1 MRSLRPW
8 KERVAAGLL
17 IAASLAIAG
26 ALAWQD
32 RHALRAPAA
41 ADGIRAAT
49 SAATAPAHV
58 DAVGSVD
65 APADEAI
72 VDTNLHIS
80 GWALSPA
87 GIERVE
93 VRVDGRPYAA
103 RYGIARADVASVK
116 PGYPNSAA
124 SGFEFSGDFAK
135 LDPLRHAVA
144 VVAIDRSGRETV
156 LSRKSLI
163 PPAAMSLWSGLLD
176 QHPALANRPFRFLMM
191 TSGVAAGGA
200 AEADSAYRAYL
211 SRTTGV
217 GIAVPILYL
226 RTTKGSAG
234 DWEFD
239 PDFDLARKCKDR
251 PVAED
256 NLHGV
261 IQYAI
266 DKKLPVQ
273 FILNGGIW
281 ADASCDTPEWDVNDH
296 LEQDVDNCQW
306 TQDNKVFPDDYLKN
320 LPGSTN
326 SPELART
333 LTYNVYATKVRAYKR
348 RNLQAAARIIAEF
361 AREHPDLFVGVSLDA
376 DTYMNPFFI
385 QNRVLE
391 IFDYNPG
398 MLKQF
403 RQWLAGNGP
412 YAGKPEPGVPDLSRY
427 RRSRSLSLAD
437 VNGIARKHWTSWD
450 QVDPPRSFPGSP
462 YQPAAPGQALI
473 WDDPW
478 YQEWQVFR
486 QHIIALHYDEL
497 SLWANE
503 AGIPRDR
510 IFSAEGFIAPDA
522 GQSPFAVRITSRGQ
536 NYDTSGVSIEGSIP
550 RAGHLGA
557 VLYGETAEN
566 QAPMEVPHSL
576 FATFARMDPGWAVV
590 ETNATNLKKPLQQPH
605 YAQSYHAFRD
615 MFNFDAQEISVM
627 AWNGSNGLYSA
638 APGYLPYT
646 AWRNT
651 PAEDAMRDFMVT
663 HADLPRG
670 ARLWTFGAPGY
681 LDDDGWRLESGAVTA
696 HGGFVD
702 LAFDSAT
709 ATLLS
714 PPDQVIRTSTI
725 GSLVLGLHNPAL
737 LAAIQV
743 FGRIDGNAAWVPIG
757 APIAAAKF
765 RTTAAG
771 IQVPLAWPHAWS
783 ARNLIV
789 AELKIV
795 LAFDSGVTSTRLD
808 RIALQLAKGS

>member
-41 ADGIRAAT
+41 AGGIRAAT

-615 MFNFDAQEISVM
+615 MFNFDAQEVSVM
-627 AWNGSNGLYSA
+627 AWNGSNGLYSSH
-638 APGYLPYT
+638 PGYLPYT

-681 LDDDGWRLESGAVTA
+681 VDDDGWRLESGAVTA

-771 IQVPLAWPHAWS
+771 IQVPLAWPHAWA

-789 AELKIV
+789 TELKIV